1 MSAKIN
7 LNADMAEGFGAYEIG
22 DDDSLL
28 KIVGSASIACGFHAG
43 DASIMRRVVAAAKRE
58 GVSIGAHPAF
68 ADLQGF
74 GRRKIQMRADDLES
88 LVAYQIGALQ
98 ALAAYSDMKVT
109 HLKPHGALY
118 NMAAENGDYAMAIGR
133 AIKVVDRQIIY
144 VALAGSQM
152 EKAGRALGLKVAREG
167 FCDRLYEDDGSLT
180 PRSIS
185 GAVIRNPETAVRQ
198 VVEMVTQGTVTS
210 RGGKTLPCK
219 VDTLCVHGDEP
230 TAIAVGRWVRE
241 GLERAGAQLVTLPE
255 LALD

>member
-1 MSAKIN
+1 MPVRIN

-28 KIVGSASIACGFHAG
+28 KIVDSASIACGFHAG
-43 DASIMRRVVAAAKRE
+43 DPSIMRKVVAAAKRE

-68 ADLQGF
+68 ADLAGF
-74 GRRKIQMRADDLES
+74 GRRRIEMRADELENI
-88 LVAYQIGALQ
+88 VAYQIGALQ
-98 ALAAYSDMKVT
+98 ALAAYSDIKVT

-118 NMAAENGDYAMAIGR
+118 NMAAANSDYAMAIGR
-133 AIKVVDRQIIY
+133 AIKAVDRDIIY
-144 VALAGSQM
+144 VALAGSEM

-167 FCDRLYEDDGSLT
+167 FCDRQYEDDGTLT
-180 PRSIS
+180 PRSIA
-185 GAVIRNPETAVRQ
+185 GAVIKDPAAAVRQ
-198 VVEMVTQGTVTS
+198 VIEMVTQGTVTS
-210 RGGKTLPCK
+210 RGGRKLSCN

-241 GLERAGAQLVTLPE
+241 GLERSGVRLVPLPE